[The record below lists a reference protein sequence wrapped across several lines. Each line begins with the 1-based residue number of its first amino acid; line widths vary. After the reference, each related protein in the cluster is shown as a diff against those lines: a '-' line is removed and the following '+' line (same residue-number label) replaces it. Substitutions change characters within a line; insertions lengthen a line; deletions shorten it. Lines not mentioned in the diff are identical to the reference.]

1 MTRSRYIRLYV
12 LLSALF
18 VCFTPARAQW
28 YGSLDIYGG
37 IGALPGN
44 GITMDKDKYM
54 FRGLAGGE
62 VIIGKRTDSFTWKTT
77 INGKFEPKTT
87 DNVRFQATNLSNDN
101 STAETIGLVYKVS
114 SQKPVKALVRS
125 DLLWTPDIYRN
136 YSVWMLYQYE
146 NDTAENTSMN
156 IDGSIDM
163 MDLSAILENPIK
175 NDHKLEAGV
184 KTFRSFNSGLNILES
199 SLSLKYLYSNR
210 YNIWA
215 SLKSK
220 DGEGTGTHVAVDGID
235 MYGWAYRIT
244 PTSNDIDTKGDI
256 HLRLNIPSDALSLS
270 ITPGIRGELQHFL
283 DRNSGATFV
292 YNPQTEEGAW
302 RDSVRLRENFNF
314 LSLKAESYLVAD
326 LQWWNIEAHAD
337 IATQVYGR
345 RLNNEE
351 QRQPF
356 RIKGIYPVGKSNV
369 KWNITPHH
377 SLNLKNEMS
386 VKHPD
391 YLKVCWYDRTAGYLD
406 QLYRGNEQLRSP
418 HTMITGLEYQ
428 FKYNRFV
435 SKTGVSYK
443 QIQDEIDQTW
453 SNMTI
458 EGREYKVFEWINSAD
473 SRALGLVQ
481 NFGWHGKVIDA
492 NAEISYNNTR
502 RIAKDKGTFKDNF
515 DWCLKGDITAFLGK
529 GWSIGTKVKY
539 QSKVATFYTLFKE
552 YCELSAKINKDFKH
566 FSIYLEGKDLLDS
579 PVVTEFYSED
589 KNEYWIEEIR
599 KNRRM
604 VILGLKWSF

>member
-1 MTRSRYIRLYV
+1 MTSSRYIRLYV

-18 VCFTPARAQW
+18 VCFAPARAQW
-28 YGSLDIYGG
+28 YGSLDVYGG
-37 IGALPGN
+37 FGALPGN
-44 GITMDKDKYM
+44 GITMEENKYM
-54 FRGLAGGE
+54 VHALAGGE
-62 VIIGKRTDSFTWKTT
+62 VIFGKRTDSFTWKTT

-87 DNVRFQATNLSNDN
+87 DNARFQASNVSKDK
-101 STAETIGLVYKVS
+101 STAEKMGLVYKTSV
-114 SQKPVKALVRS
+114 QKPVKALVRS
-125 DLLWTPDIYRN
+125 DLLWTPDINRN

-146 NDTAENTSMN
+146 NDYAENVSLN
-156 IDGSIDM
+156 IDGSVDIM
-163 MDLSAILENPIK
+163 NLAAVLENPSK
-175 NDHKLEAGV
+175 HDHKLEAGV

-199 SLSLKYLYSNR
+199 SLSLKYLNSQR

-215 SLKSK
+215 SLKNK
-220 DGEGTGTHVAVDGID
+220 DAEGTGAHIDVDGTD
-235 MYGWAYRIT
+235 VYGWANRIT
-244 PTSNDIDTKGDI
+244 PNSNDFDTKGDI
-256 HLRLNIPSDALSLS
+256 HLKLNIPSDVMTFSV
-270 ITPGIRGELQHFL
+270 TPGIRGELQHSL
-283 DRNSGATFV
+283 DKNSGAT
-292 YNPQTEEGAW
+292 YYYDPDTKKEEW
-302 RDSVRLRENFNF
+302 KDSVRLRENFNF
-314 LSLKAESYLVAD
+314 LALKAESYLVAD

-337 IATQVYGR
+337 IATQIYGR

-356 RIKGIYPVGKSNV
+356 RIKGIYPVGKANV
-369 KWNITPHH
+369 KWNIAPHH

-428 FKYNRFV
+428 FNYNRFV
-435 SKTGVSYK
+435 SKTEVSYK

-453 SNMTI
+453 TIMNI
-458 EGREYKVFEWINSAD
+458 EGRQYKVFEWINSAD
-473 SRALGLVQ
+473 SRTLGLKQ
-481 NFGWHGKVIDA
+481 NLGWHGKVIDA
-492 NAEISYNNTR
+492 NAEISYNKTR

-515 DWCLKGDITAFLGK
+515 DWCLKGDVTAFLGK
-529 GWSIGTKVKY
+529 GWSIGSKVKY
-539 QSKVATFYTLFKE
+539 QSKVATFYTIFKE
-552 YCELSAKINKDFKH
+552 YCELSAKINKDFKN
-566 FSIYLEGKDLLDS
+566 FSIYLEGKDLLDT